1 MPTTNT
7 TSSDF
12 NFDPNDLDQGVESGG
27 IVPIRGELP
36 YVIQITSSR
45 LLDILTALAPGFQQ
59 LSLIEKRE
67 CRTKLSRKLY
77 PRTRPGFYMKL
88 SESLH
93 LGYAGQPD
101 GHGSQHQWRLFYD
114 ERLKD
119 RLAAIVTGSPMPGSQ
134 NGNGVGS
141 GLIEWGGL
149 YLRSEAELRIA
160 KALDQQEI
168 LFFAN
173 ARGRVSLLDAPIS
186 NDQSNG
192 RVEADFMIFHQ
203 GKCLILEV
211 DGQHH
216 FDEGQATRDYVRDR
230 MLLRAGLPTVR
241 FTGRDCLDRP
251 HAVVA
256 ECLLILQAR

>member
-1 MPTTNT
+1 MPTNN
-7 TSSDF
+7 SPDKF
-12 NFDPNDLDQGVESGG
+12 DFDPEDLEGGTESSG
-27 IVPIRGELP
+27 IVPIGGELP
-36 YVIQITSSR
+36 FNIQIPTSR
-45 LLDILTALAPGFQQ
+45 LLDILTSLSPEFQQ
-59 LSLIEKRE
+59 LSSQQKRE
-67 CRTKLSRKLY
+67 WRTKLGRKLY
-77 PRTRPGFYMKL
+77 PWTRPGLYKRL
-88 SESLH
+88 GESLH

-101 GHGSQHQWRLFYD
+101 GHGTQHHWRLFYD
-114 ERLKD
+114 DRLKERLE
-119 RLAAIVTGSPMPGSQ
+119 PM
-134 NGNGVGS
+134 GVGS
-141 GLIEWGGL
+141 TSGSRGSNPTGQGTIEWGGL

-173 ARGRVSLLDAPIS
+173 ARGRVSLLDAPVS

-216 FDEGQATRDYVRDR
+216 LEGGQATRDYVRVR

-251 HAVVA
+251 QAVVA
-256 ECLLILQAR
+256 ECLSILQARS